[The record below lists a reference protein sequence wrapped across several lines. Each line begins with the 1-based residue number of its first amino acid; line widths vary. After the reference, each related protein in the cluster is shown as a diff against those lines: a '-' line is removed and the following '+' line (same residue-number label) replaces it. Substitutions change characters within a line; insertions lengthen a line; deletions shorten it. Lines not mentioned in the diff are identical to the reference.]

1 VPSAHAHLPDDETGH
16 REAGATPDEERP
28 ILLEEIDAA
37 LLESAAVA
45 DAHRAASIRAWRDSF
60 TRVLETLSYAR
71 GVLADDV
78 SILRHR
84 LASASPSG
92 KEMVD
97 DLPGALTARSW
108 GEGWSAPDDSATG
121 ELDPAIFVRSDDLL
135 AVHAEMASVDLTSVE
150 DVRRVLGVLE
160 EQVAALTTRQE
171 AVEARLREIRAA
183 ILRQYEEGAF
193 PTSNRPG

>member
-1 VPSAHAHLPDDETGH
+1 MPSAQAHLPDDEASD
-16 REAGATPDEERP
+16 RAAGAAPDEVRP

-37 LLESAAVA
+37 LHESAAVA
-45 DAHRAASIRAWRDSF
+45 DAPGTTSIRDWRDSL
-60 TRVLETLSYAR
+60 TTVLETLTYAR

-84 LASASPSG
+84 LATATPSS

-108 GEGWSAPDDSATG
+108 GEGWSAPDDPSAAG
-121 ELDPAIFVRSDDLL
+121 ELDPGIFVRSDDLL
-135 AVHAEMASVDLTSVE
+135 AVHAEMASVDLTSAD

-160 EQVAALTTRQE
+160 EQVAALTARLE
-171 AVEARLREIRAA
+171 AVEARLAEIRAA
-183 ILRQYEEGAF
+183 IVRQYEEGAQI
-193 PTSNRPG
+193 S